1 MADTLKKR
9 PSQETEPGGWEILK
23 TQRLGLRATLVVV
36 MVGIVVFISMIVVV
50 VVTVV
55 AVVNLM
61 MTSMADTRGLRSD
74 DTGTEAGEHAEQ
86 QQPCED
92 ASHLRAD
99 IPCNPA
105 SAQEDFPAPVEA
117 AACRGTRFR
126 VLWRS
131 G

>member
-1 MADTLKKR
+1 VADTLKKR
-9 PSQETEPGGWEILK
+9 PGQKTEPGGWEILK

-36 MVGIVVFISMIVVV
+36 MVGIVVFISMTVV

-55 AVVNLM
+55 AVVNRM
-61 MTSMADTRGLRSD
+61 MTGMADTRGLRSD
-74 DTGTEAGEHAEQ
+74 DTGTEADEHAEQ

-92 ASHLRAD
+92 DSHLRAD

-117 AACRGTRFR
+117 AACRRTRFR